1 MAPPVLSHVANHK
14 IPYERIFLVNEENP
28 NLFEELEISEA
39 LERAQGEGMDLVLLS
54 AEQDSSGVVRPL
66 VKIMDL
72 GRFKY
77 DNKKREREIKEKQAQ
92 VDNHEIRITP
102 TIATNDLKT
111 KAKKA
116 REFLLKGD
124 TVKVTLR
131 YRGREVTKKSM
142 GLEMLETFFQKLE
155 DVARKLKEPKFTTP
169 RLVHMFLIRDKKKY
183 EAYMRAKNN
192 TSSKLLT
199 TNSSEANNV

>member
-1 MAPPVLSHVANHK
+1 MSEEKTNPPEKL
-14 IPYERIFLVNEENP
+14 RISDALALAQEEG
-28 NLFEELEISEA
+28 L
-39 LERAQGEGMDLVLLS
+39 DLVLVS
-54 AEQDSSGVVRPL
+54 AEQDESGNTKPL

-77 DNKKREREIKEKQAQ
+77 DNKKRERELKEKQAQ
-92 VDNHEIRITP
+92 ADNHEIRITP
-102 TIATNDLKT
+102 TIASNDLKT

-124 TVKVTLR
+124 VVKVTLR

-142 GLEMLETFFQKLE
+142 GLAMLDTFFQELE

-169 RLVHMFLIRDKKKY
+169 RLVHMYLTRDKKKY
-183 EAYMRAKNN
+183 DAYLRLKNN
-192 TSSKLLT
+192 PAAKLLT
-199 TNSSEANNV
+199 QPTSSEATNNVQR